1 VLNPHT
7 QGPAFIEQFD
17 PMLKTHYSPFKNK
30 FLLAKSSEP
39 ILDLTDTHLIPDDDD
54 EEILNLSR
62 LSDGGGKPMTS
73 GGYHMSA

>member
-1 VLNPHT
+1 
-7 QGPAFIEQFD
+7 
-17 PMLKTHYSPFKNK
+17 MLKTHYSPFKNK
-30 FLLAKSSEP
+30 FLLAKSCEP
-39 ILDLTDTHLIPDDDD
+39 ILDLTDTHLIPDDE